1 MKKLLLLLVVLLGN
15 ITMSNAQTKTV
26 ITLIGAGVGGW
37 TEENDISLESNDGI
51 VYTIEE
57 LDIEGEVKFRQ
68 NNKWDVNWGGTFPSG
83 VGAAGGV
90 NIVVPAGTYTVTFNL
105 TTAEYL
111 FKSNAPL
118 KPTVIIYGSAFGKGQ
133 GSLATTDFVNFTL
146 GAVLGEGEIKFESVV
161 DGKKTV
167 WGGTGLTGTAV
178 AITDPV
184 AAGIALTP
192 GKYQISINITTGAYS
207 FMTTETVPFPSIGLI
222 GTATA
227 GGWDGDDTDMTT
239 EDGVNYYIKSVVF
252 VAGGTLKFRQDNDW
266 KIAWGGTAFVE
277 GLPSDDNIVVVDG
290 TFDIMLNRLTGA
302 YSIVDSSLS
311 TEDFSAS
318 SFSIYPNPVA
328 NGTLY
333 FSEAQNVSVYD
344 LSGRLVAQASN
355 AASVDVSGLVKGIYL
370 VKTSN
375 GVSKQFIVK

>member
-1 MKKLLLLLVVLLGN
+1 MLYWVKVKL
-15 ITMSNAQTKTV
+15 K
-26 ITLIGAGVGGW
+26 
-37 TEENDISLESNDGI
+37 
-51 VYTIEE
+51 
-57 LDIEGEVKFRQ
+57 
-68 NNKWDVNWGGTFPSG
+68 
-83 VGAAGGV
+83 
-90 NIVVPAGTYTVTFNL
+90 
-105 TTAEYL
+105 
-111 FKSNAPL
+111 
-118 KPTVIIYGSAFGKGQ
+118 
-133 GSLATTDFVNFTL
+133 
-146 GAVLGEGEIKFESVV
+146 SVV

-178 AITDPV
+178 AITDPT

-192 GKYQISINITTGAYS
+192 GKYMISINITTGAYS
-207 FMTTETVPFPSIGLI
+207 FMTTETVPFPSVGII

-227 GGWDGDDTDMTT
+227 GGWDADTDMMT

-311 TEDFSAS
+311 TDDFSAS

>member
-15 ITMSNAQTKTV
+15 ITMSNAQTETV

-37 TEENDISLESNDGI
+37 ADENDIPLETIDGI

-68 NNKWDVNWGGTFPSG
+68 NNNWDVNWGGTFPSG
-83 VGAAGGV
+83 VGAAGGA
-90 NIVVPAGTYTVTFNL
+90 NIKVPAGTYNVTFNL

-118 KPTVIIYGSAFGKGQ
+118 KPTVIIYGSAFGKGS
-133 GSLATTDFVNFTL
+133 GSLVSTDDANFTI

-161 DGKKTV
+161 NEVKTV
-167 WGGTGLTGTAV
+167 WGGTGLEGTAV
-178 AITDPV
+178 ALTDPA

-192 GKYQISINITTGAYS
+192 GKYMISINITTGAYS
-207 FMTTETVPFPSIGLI
+207 FMTTETVPFPSIGII

-227 GGWDGDDTDMTT
+227 GGWAEDTDMMT
-239 EDGVNYYIKSVVF
+239 EDGVNYYIKNV
-252 VAGGTLKFRQDNDW
+252 TLLDGAIKFRQDNAWD
-266 KIAWGGTAFVE
+266 IAWGGTAFPS
-277 GLPSDDNIVVVDG
+277 GDPSDSDIVAVAG
-290 TFDIMLNRLTGA
+290 TYDIMLNRLTA
-302 YSIVDSSLS
+302 VYSIVDSSLS
-311 TEDFSAS
+311 TDDFSAS